1 MSTYD
6 AYNLSLRD
14 STEFTVPTGGGSGGD
29 SNFSTAKLTV
39 DVSGLD
45 SNYALPFVMVLIPT
59 ISAGGINS
67 MTIAPSNENSEYDIP
82 LYNGKLIYYNDGNQ
96 YFDVEAISGS
106 FTCNPPSETMPE
118 SYIITG
124 DITYAPN
131 SSGSTP
137 K

>member
-1 MSTYD
+1 MSTHD
-6 AYNLSLRD
+6 AYNLSVRD
-14 STEFTVPTGGGSGGD
+14 STEFTVPTGGSGGD
-29 SNFSTAKLTV
+29 SDFSTAKLTV

-67 MTIAPSNENSEYDIP
+67 MTEAPVNENSEYDIP
-82 LYNGKLIYYNDGNQ
+82 LYNGKLIYYDVDNP
-96 YFDVEAISGS
+96 YFDVGAFSGS
-106 FTCNPPSETMPE
+106 FTYIPADETMPE
-118 SYIITG
+118 SYVITG

>member
-14 STEFTVPTGGGSGGD
+14 STEFTVPTAGGSGGD

-39 DVSGLD
+39 DVSNLD

-59 ISAGGINS
+59 ISAGSINS
-67 MTIAPSNENSEYDIP
+67 MTEAPVNENSEYDIP
-82 LYNGKLIYYNDGNQ
+82 LYDGKLIVYDTGNS
-96 YFDVEAISGS
+96 YFDMEAISGS
-106 FTCNPPSETMPE
+106 VTCNPPNETMPE
-118 SYIITG
+118 SYVITG

-131 SSGSTP
+131 ISGSTP